1 VVLLPRERWCP
12 SVVSGE
18 GVDPGAMALDLVV
31 VAIFLVALVA
41 SLDHVVKVF
50 TGGRGKGVAG
60 LSRADFDDAQGCL
73 QRKP

>member
-1 VVLLPRERWCP
+1 
-12 SVVSGE
+12 
-18 GVDPGAMALDLVV
+18 MALDLVV

-50 TGGRGKGVAG
+50 TGGGGKGVAG